1 MASELGRGL
10 GAGPEEAADRLLS
23 LSPFETKTLL
33 HHLLSGRE
41 YGLSSG
47 AGSKETVDNF
57 CSLKSGD
64 ERPGYN

>member
-47 AGSKETVDNF
+47 AGSKETVVHLCNLESSDL
-57 CSLKSGD
+57 S
-64 ERPGYN
+64 PGYN